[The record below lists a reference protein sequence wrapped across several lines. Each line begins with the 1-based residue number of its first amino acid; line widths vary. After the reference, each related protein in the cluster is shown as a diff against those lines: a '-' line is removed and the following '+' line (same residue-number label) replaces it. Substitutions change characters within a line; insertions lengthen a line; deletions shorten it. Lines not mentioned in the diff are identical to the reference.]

1 MPANQLLGVEL
12 ARVGTWDLAIGGTRT
27 FTAEDFADAIAA
39 SHDPDYGIMAIRPGH
54 TDPRF
59 DGEPALGR
67 VVNMRMAGDRL
78 VGDLVDLP
86 PWLMQ
91 PRGEGAV
98 IHAAFPERSV
108 EGYTN
113 MTSPSG
119 RKYRLVLTGLAL
131 LGVAP
136 PAMQGLADLPAAV
149 AAGAVRIAASSAV
162 MDLADAPLSESEPP
176 STETV
181 TVSGDDLHVHSE
193 GSLMDPTVIRTALG
207 LAADATDEQVT
218 EALAAQATAL
228 TEAQAAAE
236 AARARVSELEAVAAA
251 NATPPAGDAPT
262 PTAPEGF
269 TIISEAVLADLQAN
283 AAQGVA
289 AAQTL
294 ATQAADA
301 FIGRYRNRI
310 GASSNPRSQVVEAT
324 MRREWSRN
332 PAEAEQFA
340 AALPV
345 VAITHELGHESG
357 AEGSEA
363 NDPMWDDFERN
374 LSPDVAATRA
384 ARTQG
389 RS

>member
-1 MPANQLLGVEL
+1 MPVNQLLGVEL

-78 VGDLVDLP
+78 LGDLTDLP
-86 PWLMQ
+86 SWLTA
-91 PRGEGAV
+91 R
-98 IHAAFPERSV
+98 IHAAYPERSV

-131 LGVAP
+131 LGVAA

-162 MDLADAPLSESEPP
+162 MSLADAPAGESEPP

-181 TVSGDDLHVHSE
+181 TVSGDEPHLPLE
-193 GSLMDPTVIRTALG
+193 GSLMDPTAIRTALG

-218 EALAAQATAL
+218 EALAAQAAAL

-236 AARARVSELEAVAAA
+236 AAQARVTELEAVAAA
-251 NATPPAGDAPT
+251 STPPPTSATPP
-262 PTAPEGF
+262 APEGF
-269 TIISEAVLADLQAN
+269 TIISEAALEELRAD

-289 AAQTL
+289 AARTL
-294 ATQAADA
+294 ATQAEDA
-301 FIGRYRNRI
+301 FIRRHRNRI
-310 GASSNPRSQVVEAT
+310 GAASNPRAATVEAT
-324 MRREWSRN
+324 MRREWQRN
-332 PAEAEQFA
+332 PTEAEAFA
-340 AALPV
+340 ASLAV
-345 VAITHELGHESG
+345 VAPTHELGHESG

-374 LSPDVAATRA
+374 LSSDVAATRA
-384 ARTQG
+384 ARQG

>member
-1 MPANQLLGVEL
+1 MPANQILGVEL

-131 LGVAP
+131 LGVAA

-162 MDLADAPLSESEPP
+162 MDLADAPLSESEPAGA
-176 STETV
+176 ETV

-228 TEAQAAAE
+228 TEARTAAE
-236 AARARVSELEAVAAA
+236 AATARIAELEAAVP
-251 NATPPAGDAPT
+251 PPATGT
-262 PTAPEGF
+262 LPEGA
-269 TIISEAVLADLQAN
+269 TLIDQA
-283 AAQGVA
+283 QLDELRVA
-289 AAQTL
+289 AAQGAQAHATL
-294 ATQAADA
+294 RQQERDRFISRHIAAGRLAPAATALRSSLEREWDRDPEAAEQVAASLAVVMPTTPLGDDGGADA
-301 FIGRYRNRI
+301 TSDDAFLAGLFGDPK
-310 GASSNPRSQVVEAT
+310 GA
-324 MRREWSRN
+324 
-332 PAEAEQFA
+332 
-340 AALPV
+340 
-345 VAITHELGHESG
+345 
-357 AEGSEA
+357 
-363 NDPMWDDFERN
+363 
-374 LSPDVAATRA
+374 
-384 ARTQG
+384 
-389 RS
+389 